1 MKTFFKS
8 ILAVAVCA
16 SLFAACS
23 KDDTVSDPSN
33 GRKVTMT
40 VTASSELESASGS
53 RTTYDPL
60 TGKISWNET
69 GEYLQVFETAASK
82 TTYANSQEGT
92 VSDGT
97 AKFAVSFPENT
108 NTPLVYNA
116 VYPASGSQRNYTMY
130 YDKST
135 YTAYWVAYPLAKGHM
150 GNGRS
155 DKWQRNPGLAE
166 SEQIN
171 VWSSSYGVNLGAT
184 TSDGYDSSKE
194 FYAGGTR
201 YPTPTATVRTNWSY
215 RPITQP
221 IPRRRFRTNS
231 TAVFGS
237 SSKAASEISLRLRTR
252 YMW

>member
-116 VYPASGSQRNYTMY
+116 VYPASAWITSNNTDITNMKVVTRTSQ
-130 YDKST
+130 
-135 YTAYWVAYPLAKGHM
+135 
-150 GNGRS
+150 
-155 DKWQRNPGLAE
+155 Q
-166 SEQIN
+166 
-171 VWSSSYGVNLGAT
+171 
-184 TSDGYDSSKE
+184 
-194 FYAGGTR
+194 
-201 YPTPTATVRTNWSY
+201 PTATSFDSNADLLIAKS
-215 RPITQP
+215 
-221 IPRRRFRTNS
+221 
-231 TAVFGS
+231 
-237 SSKAASEISLRLRTR
+237 ISLESQPTER
-252 YMW
+252 